1 MRNSNNNQNLVVKAR
16 RIGAAILA
24 AVIVATT
31 ALTVGRAA
39 IASKSQNTAAT
50 SIDDAAFAAEVSAA
64 KGKLTIPFE
73 QSVMDEAFPDVDWT
87 VSHNSLADTLVER
100 NEQAGFD
107 TALSFPYTGV
117 SQDDGQYY
125 SSEQIRAMRSEDE
138 KERLNSLVLLYADLE
153 SYKYVKLPDDTTI
166 QDLNSSWIEAGLKMF
181 EDAYLHGNGIAD
193 LMEETDPGH
202 YVVAEKVRPYA
213 RANALLRRAFGEA
226 EVRRV
231 YSEKHWGLN
240 HVGIAAEAAQ
250 NHPEVNENPDLLVLY
265 TKATTFEGPENR
277 DALVLRFVSKNGT
290 TIAEIADN
298 VHDKRPMIPGKQPKP
313 EKETTPTK
321 TPSTN
326 PTPQETTPQETTAP
340 ETKTPGVDRETTPRN
355 TPKKRKPDPKRTT
368 EETTPQETTPQETPQ
383 ETKPRETKPSE
394 TPSREDREDNNK
406 KRNVAPLNHDGEG
419 AGGSSTRTGTNAVE
433 YNDHKN
439 ETGKGHGDPAKE
451 TMVAPTTEAPYQDVE
466 VKQNHENRMNQETK
480 TAESAANRLT
490 DDKSGKQLQING
502 DANQA
507 AKDGASVISNYV
519 GDFEDHD

>member
-1 MRNSNNNQNLVVKAR
+1 MRNSNNNQNLVKAR
-16 RIGAAILA
+16 RIGAAVLAVTLA
-24 AVIVATT
+24 ATV
-31 ALTVGRAA
+31 ALTVVRPA
-39 IASKSQNTAAT
+39 IASKSQNTAT
-50 SIDDAAFAAEVSAA
+50 SSIDDAAFAAEVSAA

-117 SQDDGQYY
+117 SQDDGQHY
-125 SSEQIRAMRSEDE
+125 SSEQISTMRSEDE
-138 KERLNSLVLLYADLE
+138 KERFNSLVLLYADFE
-153 SYKYVKLPDDTTI
+153 SYKYVKLPDGTTL
-166 QDLNSSWIEAGLKMF
+166 QDLNPWAATGLKMF
-181 EDAYLHGNGIAD
+181 EDAYLYGNGIAD
-193 LMEETDPGH
+193 LIEETDPGH

-213 RANALLRRAFGEA
+213 RANSLLRRAFGEA

-240 HVGIAAEAAQ
+240 HVGLAAEVAQ
-250 NHPEVNENPDLLVLY
+250 NHPEVSENPDRLVLY

-355 TPKKRKPDPKRTT
+355 TPKKKPDPKRTT
-368 EETTPQETTPQETPQ
+368 EETTPQETTPQ
-383 ETKPRETKPSE
+383 ETKPSE

-406 KRNVAPLNHDGEG
+406 KRNVAPLNHDGEK
-419 AGGSSTRTGTNAVE
+419 AGGSSKRTGIDPVE
-433 YNDHKN
+433 YSDHKN

-451 TMVAPTTEAPYQDVE
+451 TMVAPTTEASHQDVKVE
-466 VKQNHENRMNQETK
+466 KNDENRMNQETK
-480 TAESAANRLT
+480 AAEPAANRLT
-490 DDKSGKQLQING
+490 RDDTHEKVQING

-507 AKDGASVISNYV
+507 AKDGASVISNFD
-519 GDFEDHD
+519 GEFEDHD

>member
-1 MRNSNNNQNLVVKAR
+1 MRNSNNNQNLVKAR
-16 RIGAAILA
+16 RIGAAILV
-24 AVIVATT
+24 AVLTATT
-31 ALTVGRAA
+31 ALTMGRTT
-39 IASKSQNTAAT
+39 IASKPQNTAAT

-64 KGKLTIPFE
+64 KEKLRIPFE

-117 SQDDGQYY
+117 SQDDGQHY
-125 SSEQIRAMRSEDE
+125 SSEQISTMRSEDE
-138 KERLNSLVLLYADLE
+138 KERFNNLPLLYADLE
-153 SYKYVKLPDDTTI
+153 SYKDVKLPDGTAI
-166 QDLNSSWIEAGLKMF
+166 LDLNPWAATGLKMF
-181 EDAYLHGNGIAD
+181 EDAYLHGNGLAD

-213 RANALLRRAFGEA
+213 RANALLRRAFSEA

-240 HVGIAAEAAQ
+240 HVGLAAEVAQ

-265 TKATTFEGPENR
+265 TKATTFEEPENR

-326 PTPQETTPQETTAP
+326 PTPQETTPQET
-340 ETKTPGVDRETTPRN
+340 
-355 TPKKRKPDPKRTT
+355 
-368 EETTPQETTPQETPQ
+368 
-383 ETKPRETKPSE
+383 KPRETKPSE

-406 KRNVAPLNHDGEG
+406 KRNVAPLNHDGEK
-419 AGGSSTRTGTNAVE
+419 AGGSSKRTGTDPVE

-480 TAESAANRLT
+480 TAEPAANRLT

-507 AKDGASVISNYV
+507 AKDGASVISNFV
-519 GDFEDHD
+519 GEAEDHD

>member
-16 RIGAAILA
+16 RIGAAILV
-24 AVIVATT
+24 AVLTATT
-31 ALTVGRAA
+31 ALTMGRTT
-39 IASKSQNTAAT
+39 IASKPQNTAAT

-73 QSVMDEAFPDVDWT
+73 QSVMDKAFPDVDWT

-117 SQDDGQYY
+117 SQDDGQHY
-125 SSEQIRAMRSEDE
+125 SSEQVSTMRSEDE
-138 KERLNSLVLLYADLE
+138 KERLNSLVILYADLV
-153 SYKYVKLPDDTTI
+153 SYKDVKLPDGSNL
-166 QDLNSSWIEAGLKMF
+166 QDLNPWTATGVKMF
-181 EDAYLHGNGIAD
+181 EDAFLYGKGLAD

-213 RANALLRRAFGEA
+213 RANALLRRAFSEA

-240 HVGIAAEAAQ
+240 HVGLAAEVAQ
-250 NHPEVNENPDLLVLY
+250 NHPEVSENPDRLVLY

-340 ETKTPGVDRETTPRN
+340 ETKTPGVDRETTPGN
-355 TPKKRKPDPKRTT
+355 TPKKKKKPDPKRTT
-368 EETTPQETTPQETPQ
+368 EETTPQETTPQ
-383 ETKPRETKPSE
+383 ETKPSE

-406 KRNVAPLNHDGEG
+406 KRNVAPLNHDGEK
-419 AGGSSTRTGTNAVE
+419 AGGSSKRTGTDPVE

>member
-1 MRNSNNNQNLVVKAR
+1 MRNSNNNQNLVKAR
-16 RIGAAILA
+16 RIGAAVLAVTLA
-24 AVIVATT
+24 ATV
-31 ALTVGRAA
+31 ALTVVRPA
-39 IASKSQNTAAT
+39 IASRSQNTAT
-50 SIDDAAFAAEVSAA
+50 SSIDAAAFAAEVSAA

-117 SQDDGQYY
+117 SQDDGQHY
-125 SSEQIRAMRSEDE
+125 SSEQISTMRSEDE
-138 KERLNSLVLLYADLE
+138 KERLNSLVLLYADFV
-153 SYKYVKLPDDTTI
+153 SYKDVKLPDGTNL
-166 QDLNSSWIEAGLKMF
+166 QDLNPWAATGQKMF
-181 EDAYLHGNGIAD
+181 EDAFLYGKGLAD

-240 HVGIAAEAAQ
+240 HAGIAAEAAQ

-265 TKATTFEGPENR
+265 TKATTFEEPENR

-355 TPKKRKPDPKRTT
+355 TPKKKKPDPKRTT
-368 EETTPQETTPQETPQ
+368 EETTPQ
-383 ETKPRETKPSE
+383 ETKPSE

-406 KRNVAPLNHDGEG
+406 KRNVAPLNHDGEK
-419 AGGSSTRTGTNAVE
+419 AGGSSKRTGTDPVE

-480 TAESAANRLT
+480 TAEPAANRLT

-519 GDFEDHD
+519 GEAEDHD

>member
-1 MRNSNNNQNLVVKAR
+1 MRNSNNNQNLVKAR
-16 RIGAAILA
+16 RIGAAVLAVTLA
-24 AVIVATT
+24 ATV
-31 ALTVGRAA
+31 ALTVVRPA
-39 IASKSQNTAAT
+39 IASRSQNTAT
-50 SIDDAAFAAEVSAA
+50 SSIDAAAFAAEVSAA

-117 SQDDGQYY
+117 SQDDGQHY
-125 SSEQIRAMRSEDE
+125 SSEQISTMRSEDE
-138 KERLNSLVLLYADLE
+138 KERLNSLVLLYADFV
-153 SYKYVKLPDDTTI
+153 SYKDVKLPDGTNL
-166 QDLNSSWIEAGLKMF
+166 QDLNPWAATGQKMF
-181 EDAYLHGNGIAD
+181 EDAFLYGKGLAD

-240 HVGIAAEAAQ
+240 HAGIAAEAAQ

-355 TPKKRKPDPKRTT
+355 TPKKKKPDPKRTT
-368 EETTPQETTPQETPQ
+368 EETTPQETTPQ
-383 ETKPRETKPSE
+383 ETKPSE

-406 KRNVAPLNHDGEG
+406 KRNVAPLNHDGEK
-419 AGGSSTRTGTNAVE
+419 AGGSSKRTGTDPVE
-433 YNDHKN
+433 YSDHKN

-451 TMVAPTTEAPYQDVE
+451 TPATPTQDISHQTDPV
-466 VKQNHENRMNQETK
+466 VNIDQNKSNKETQTASEIPDRM
-480 TAESAANRLT
+480 TAIEG
-490 DDKSGKQLQING
+490 GKQLSIGGNPEKNADNGNDEHIGG
-502 DANQA
+502 DAQEFNF
-507 AKDGASVISNYV
+507 N
-519 GDFEDHD
+519 

>member
-16 RIGAAILA
+16 RIGAAVLAVTLA
-24 AVIVATT
+24 ATV
-31 ALTVGRAA
+31 ALTVVRPA
-39 IASKSQNTAAT
+39 IASKSQNTATT

-64 KGKLTIPFE
+64 KEKLRIPFE

-117 SQDDGQYY
+117 SQDDGQHY
-125 SSEQIRAMRSEDE
+125 SSEQISTMRSEDE
-138 KERLNSLVLLYADLE
+138 KERFNNLPLLYADLE
-153 SYKYVKLPDDTTI
+153 SYKDVKLPDGTNL
-166 QDLNSSWIEAGLKMF
+166 QDLNPWAATGLKMF
-181 EDAYLHGNGIAD
+181 EDAYLHGNGLAD

-213 RANALLRRAFGEA
+213 RANALLRRAFSEA

-240 HVGIAAEAAQ
+240 HVGLAAEVAQ
-250 NHPEVNENPDLLVLY
+250 NHPEVSENPDRLVLY

-368 EETTPQETTPQETPQ
+368 EETTPQETTPQET
-383 ETKPRETKPSE
+383 KPSE

-406 KRNVAPLNHDGEG
+406 KRNVAPLNHDGEK
-419 AGGSSTRTGTNAVE
+419 AGGSSTRTGTNTVE
-433 YNDHKN
+433 YSDHKN

-451 TMVAPTTEAPYQDVE
+451 TPATPTQDISHQTDPV
-466 VKQNHENRMNQETK
+466 VNIDQNKSNKETQTASEIPDRM
-480 TAESAANRLT
+480 TAIEGGR
-490 DDKSGKQLQING
+490 QLSIGGNPEKNADNGNDEHIGG
-502 DANQA
+502 DAQEFNF
-507 AKDGASVISNYV
+507 N
-519 GDFEDHD
+519 

>member
-1 MRNSNNNQNLVVKAR
+1 MRNSNNNQNLVKAR
-16 RIGAAILA
+16 RIGAAVLAVTLA
-24 AVIVATT
+24 ATV
-31 ALTVGRAA
+31 ALTVVRPA
-39 IASKSQNTAAT
+39 IASKSQNTAT
-50 SIDDAAFAAEVSAA
+50 SSIDAAAFAAEVSAA

-117 SQDDGQYY
+117 SQDDGQHY
-125 SSEQIRAMRSEDE
+125 SSEQISTMRSEDE
-138 KERLNSLVLLYADLE
+138 KERLNSLVLLYADFV
-153 SYKYVKLPDDTTI
+153 SYKDVKLPDGTNL
-166 QDLNSSWIEAGLKMF
+166 QDLNPWAATGQKMF
-181 EDAYLHGNGIAD
+181 EDAFLYGKGLAD

-240 HVGIAAEAAQ
+240 HAGIAAEAAQ

-265 TKATTFEGPENR
+265 TKATTFEEPENR

-355 TPKKRKPDPKRTT
+355 TPKKKKPDPKRTT
-368 EETTPQETTPQETPQ
+368 EETTPQETTPQ
-383 ETKPRETKPSE
+383 ETKPSE

-406 KRNVAPLNHDGEG
+406 KRNVAPLNHDGEK
-419 AGGSSTRTGTNAVE
+419 AGGSSTRTGTNTVE
-433 YNDHKN
+433 YSDHKN

-451 TMVAPTTEAPYQDVE
+451 TMVAPTTEASYQDVE

-480 TAESAANRLT
+480 TAEPAGNRLT
-490 DDKSGKQLQING
+490 RDDTHEKVQING

-507 AKDGASVISNYV
+507 AKDGASVISNFD

>member
-1 MRNSNNNQNLVVKAR
+1 MRNSNNNQNLVKAR
-16 RIGAAILA
+16 RIGAAVLAVTLA
-24 AVIVATT
+24 ATV
-31 ALTVGRAA
+31 ALTVVRPA
-39 IASKSQNTAAT
+39 IASKSQNAATT

-64 KGKLTIPFE
+64 KEKLTIPFE

-87 VSHNSLADTLVER
+87 VSHNSLGDNLIER

-117 SQDDGQYY
+117 SHDDGQYY
-125 SSEQIRAMRSEDE
+125 SSEQISTMRSEDE
-138 KERLNSLVLLYADLE
+138 KERLNNLVLLYADLE
-153 SYKYVKLPDDTTI
+153 SYKYAKLPDGTTI
-166 QDLNSSWIEAGLKMF
+166 QDLNPWAATGLKMF
-181 EDAYLHGNGIAD
+181 EDAYLHGKGLAD

-240 HVGIAAEAAQ
+240 HAGLAAEAAQ

-265 TKATTFEGPENR
+265 TKATTFEKPENR

-313 EKETTPTK
+313 EKETTPQET
-321 TPSTN
+321 TPQE
-326 PTPQETTPQETTAP
+326 TPQETTPQETTAP

-355 TPKKRKPDPKRTT
+355 TPKKKPDPKRTT
-368 EETTPQETTPQETPQ
+368 EETTPQETTPQ
-383 ETKPRETKPSE
+383 ETKPSE

-406 KRNVAPLNHDGEG
+406 KRNVAPLNHDGEK
-419 AGGSSTRTGTNAVE
+419 AGGSSKRTGIDPVE
-433 YNDHKN
+433 YSDHKN

-451 TMVAPTTEAPYQDVE
+451 TPATPTQDISHQTDPV
-466 VKQNHENRMNQETK
+466 VNIDQNKSNKETQTASEIPDRM
-480 TAESAANRLT
+480 TAIEG
-490 DDKSGKQLQING
+490 GKQLSIGGNPEKNADNGNDEHIGG
-502 DANQA
+502 DAQEFNF
-507 AKDGASVISNYV
+507 N
-519 GDFEDHD
+519 

>member
-1 MRNSNNNQNLVVKAR
+1 MRNSNNNQNLVKAR
-16 RIGAAILA
+16 RIGAAVLAVTLA
-24 AVIVATT
+24 ATV
-31 ALTVGRAA
+31 ALTVVRPA

-64 KGKLTIPFE
+64 KEKLRIPFE

-117 SQDDGQYY
+117 SQDDGQHY
-125 SSEQIRAMRSEDE
+125 SSEQISTMRSEDE
-138 KERLNSLVLLYADLE
+138 KERFNNLPLLYADLE
-153 SYKYVKLPDDTTI
+153 SYKDVKLPDGTAI
-166 QDLNSSWIEAGLKMF
+166 LDLNPWAATGLKMF
-181 EDAYLHGNGIAD
+181 EDAYLHGNGLAD

-213 RANALLRRAFGEA
+213 RANALLRRAFSEA

-240 HVGIAAEAAQ
+240 HVGLAAEVAQ
-250 NHPEVNENPDLLVLY
+250 NHPEVSENPDRLVLY

-355 TPKKRKPDPKRTT
+355 TPKKKRNPKETT
-368 EETTPQETTPQETPQ
+368 HEETTPQETTPQ
-383 ETKPRETKPSE
+383 ETKPSE

-406 KRNVAPLNHDGEG
+406 KRNVAPLNHDGEK
-419 AGGSSTRTGTNAVE
+419 AGGSSKRTGTDPVE
-433 YNDHKN
+433 YSDHKN

-451 TMVAPTTEAPYQDVE
+451 TMVAPTTEASHQDVKVE
-466 VKQNHENRMNQETK
+466 KNDENRMNQETK
-480 TAESAANRLT
+480 AAEPAANRLT
-490 DDKSGKQLQING
+490 RDDTHEKVQING

-507 AKDGASVISNYV
+507 AKDGASVISNFD

>member
-1 MRNSNNNQNLVVKAR
+1 MRNSNNNQNLVKAR
-16 RIGAAILA
+16 RIGAAVLAVTLA
-24 AVIVATT
+24 ATV
-31 ALTVGRAA
+31 ALTVVRPA
-39 IASKSQNTAAT
+39 IASKSQNTAT
-50 SIDDAAFAAEVSAA
+50 SSIDDAAFAAEVSAA
-64 KGKLTIPFE
+64 KEKLTIPFD

-138 KERLNSLVLLYADLE
+138 KERLNNLPLLYSDLE
-153 SYKYVKLPDDTTI
+153 SYKYAMLSDGTTI
-166 QDLNSSWIEAGLKMF
+166 QDLNSSWIDAGLKMF

-193 LMEETDPGH
+193 LIEETDPGH

-213 RANALLRRAFGEA
+213 RANALLRRAYGEA

-240 HVGIAAEAAQ
+240 HVGLAAEVAQ
-250 NHPEVNENPDLLVLY
+250 NHPEVSENPDRLVLY

-355 TPKKRKPDPKRTT
+355 TPKKKKPDPKRTT
-368 EETTPQETTPQETPQ
+368 EETTPQETTPQ
-383 ETKPRETKPSE
+383 ETKPSE

-406 KRNVAPLNHDGEG
+406 KRNVAPLNHDGEK
-419 AGGSSTRTGTNAVE
+419 AGGSSKRTGTDPVE
-433 YNDHKN
+433 YSDHKN

-451 TMVAPTTEAPYQDVE
+451 TPATPTQDISHQTDPV
-466 VKQNHENRMNQETK
+466 VNIDQNKSNKETQTASEIPDRM
-480 TAESAANRLT
+480 TAIEG
-490 DDKSGKQLQING
+490 GKQLSIGGNPEKNADNGNDEHIGG
-502 DANQA
+502 DAQEFNF
-507 AKDGASVISNYV
+507 N
-519 GDFEDHD
+519 